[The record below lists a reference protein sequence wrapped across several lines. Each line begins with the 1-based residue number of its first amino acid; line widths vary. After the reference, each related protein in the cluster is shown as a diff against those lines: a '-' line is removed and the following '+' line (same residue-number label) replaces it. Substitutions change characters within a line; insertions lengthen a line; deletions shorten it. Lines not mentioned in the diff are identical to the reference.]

1 MLKSRADA
9 YNTVL
14 IELAKQIAATVT
26 AIQLPDGAPIASFDA
41 VASAFHGTTTPVRY
55 GASVM
60 ILAAPN
66 ERALPFGAG
75 SASLYTM
82 IEEVANRSTLLFW
95 ETKLSATAGD
105 EIKKKSIAAREMPV
119 LIADRASLKSPNNAA
134 LVASI
139 AGASTRSGTALVLSR
154 RAHRR
159 RRRRTASGRR
169 CAASCS
175 VEHRGGGHRLRRGH
189 QPLAS
194 FSVGL
199 ERRLHSVRKDL
210 VAADPA
216 ARAVQPDLE
225 AGANARGI
233 KLGARLVLSATGG

>member
-82 IEEVANRSTLLFW
+82 IEEVANRSTLLFR

-105 EIKKKSIAAREMPV
+105 EIKKSIAAREMPV
-119 LIADRASLKSPNNAA
+119 LIADRASLESPNNAA

-139 AGASTRSGTALVLSR
+139 AGALNASGTALVFGAAVPTAADAAAQL
-154 RAHRR
+154 RAV
-159 RRRRTASGRR
+159 
-169 CAASCS
+169 AAQ
-175 VEHRGGGHRLRRGH
+175 RLAPWSTGVGATGCVVATD
-189 QPLAS
+189 PAS

-199 ERRLHSVRKDL
+199 EKRLHSVRKDL